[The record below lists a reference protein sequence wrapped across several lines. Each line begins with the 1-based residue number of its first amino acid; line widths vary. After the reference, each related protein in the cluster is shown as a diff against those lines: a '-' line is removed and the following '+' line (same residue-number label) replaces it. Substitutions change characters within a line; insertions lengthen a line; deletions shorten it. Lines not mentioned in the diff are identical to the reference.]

1 MVPAPGASRARCAS
15 VQDARCAARLRAV
28 VAAAAVAGLLAAVR
42 PRPATPRAPTGAL
55 QLPVPAGPGTAA
67 EGEPRRVSARR
78 PSARRPA
85 AGAFGARP
93 ARRSRRRSRTSRWP
107 VTLTGRELT
116 RVETVALSGVGARTQ
131 ALNARAEPILRR
143 EALRAQSADIDVV
156 TGATYTSESYRS
168 SLQQALDAARRRG

>member
-1 MVPAPGASRARCAS
+1 MFSRAGVPTS
-15 VQDARCAARLRAV
+15 VRARAGRALRRVLPAV

-55 QLPVPAGPGTAA
+55 QVPVPVGPGTDA
-67 EGEPRRVSARR
+67 EGEPRRVSTRR
-78 PSARRPA
+78 PSAAARGGRVRRATGPA
-85 AGAFGARP
+85 VATPFSNIQVA
-93 ARRSRRRSRTSRWP
+93 

-143 EALRAQSADIDVV
+143 EALRAQSAHIDVV

-168 SLQQALDAARRRG
+168 SLQQALDAARRRR